1 MPTFNQRKRLY
12 IIWAADGVHTAK
24 HTEERR
30 IIDMEKNGLLEII
43 AAHRTGDAL
52 DEIMAQDKDYQEAL
66 ARQQVAFDRLD
77 ELELTK
83 EQRSVIDQAITANNH
98 FGAVYGAVA
107 YRFGMGDGIR
117 VRMEMEEIM
126 RLPQ

>member
-1 MPTFNQRKRLY
+1 MK
-12 IIWAADGVHTAK
+12 
-24 HTEERR
+24 E
-30 IIDMEKNGLLEII
+30 NGLLEII
-43 AAHRTGDAL
+43 AAHRTGRAL
-52 DEIMAQDKDYQEAL
+52 DEIIAKNGDYQKAL
-66 ARQQVAFDRLD
+66 VQKQAAFDMLD

-83 EQRSVIDQAITANNH
+83 EQRNAIDQAITANNH

-117 VRMEMEEIM
+117 ARMEMEEIM

>member
-1 MPTFNQRKRLY
+1 MVYAWRDIQRKEVDR
-12 IIWAADGVHTAK
+12 
-24 HTEERR
+24 
-30 IIDMEKNGLLEII
+30 MEKKGLLEII

-52 DEIMAQDKDYQEAL
+52 DEIVAQDKDYQDAL
-66 ARQQVAFDRLD
+66 AQQQAAFDRLD

-83 EQRSVIDQAITANNH
+83 EQRSAIDQAITANNH

-117 VRMEMEEIM
+117 LVWEM
-126 RLPQ
+126 QACA

>member
-1 MPTFNQRKRLY
+1 MPIFNQSKRMY
-12 IIWAADGVHTAK
+12 IIWAADGIHMAK

-52 DEIMAQDKDYQEAL
+52 DEIM
-66 ARQQVAFDRLD
+66 
-77 ELELTK
+77 
-83 EQRSVIDQAITANNH
+83 
-98 FGAVYGAVA
+98 
-107 YRFGMGDGIR
+107 
-117 VRMEMEEIM
+117 

>member
-1 MPTFNQRKRLY
+1 
-12 IIWAADGVHTAK
+12 
-24 HTEERR
+24 
-30 IIDMEKNGLLEII
+30 MEKKGLLEII

-52 DEIMAQDKDYQEAL
+52 AQ
-66 ARQQVAFDRLD
+66 QQAAFDRLD

-83 EQRSVIDQAITANNH
+83 EQRSAIDQAITANNH

-117 VRMEMEEIM
+117 LVWEM
-126 RLPQ
+126 QACA